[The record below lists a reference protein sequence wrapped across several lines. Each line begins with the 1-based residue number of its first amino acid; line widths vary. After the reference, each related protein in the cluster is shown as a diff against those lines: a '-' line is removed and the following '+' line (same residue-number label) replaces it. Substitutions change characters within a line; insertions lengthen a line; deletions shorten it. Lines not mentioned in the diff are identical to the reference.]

1 MKIGV
6 ISYLL
11 RHLGTSDA
19 MDFLSELGYRYTE
32 LDFRHADGLTDF
44 HKVDAQGASAVRK
57 LCVEHG
63 VTPMAYC
70 VGGLNKERDADV
82 LENVFEFAK
91 GLDVDVITGVL
102 DPALLTEMDGLCER
116 YQIYYAI
123 ENHHGNVFES
133 ADTILDALRGHSP
146 YIGANPDTG
155 HFESAGHDALE
166 QVEKLAGRIYHVH
179 FKDSDQYQPLGAG
192 TVDLPAIYRALDRQG
207 FDRLLSIEHNEYHGI
222 SDQALRVALAHDLG
236 YVQGL
241 MQTTG

>member
-11 RHLGTSDA
+11 RHHTTADA
-19 MDFLSELGYRYTE
+19 MDFLSEIGYEYTE

-44 HKVDAQGASAVRK
+44 HKVDAKGAGEARA
-57 LCVEHG
+57 LCIAHG

-70 VGGLNKERDADV
+70 VGGLSKERDAEF
-82 LENVFEFAK
+82 LENVFEFAE
-91 GLDVDVITGVL
+91 GLEVGVITGVL
-102 DPALLTEMDGLCER
+102 DPALLPELDELCER

-123 ENHHGNVFES
+123 ENHRGNVFEA
-133 ADTILDALRGHSP
+133 ADTILDALKGHSS

-155 HFESAGHDALE
+155 HFAAAGHDPLE

-179 FKDSDQYQPLGAG
+179 FKDSDQHKPLGAG
-192 TVDLPAIYRALDRQG
+192 EVDMPAIYRTLDRQG

-222 SDQALRVALAHDLG
+222 SDRELRIGLAHDLG

-241 MQTTG
+241 MQATN